1 MCVCHRSPYLSFESL
16 YLLRNR
22 QSSRNLTRI
31 HQSGCRWS
39 EPAAIHQML
48 VLVKSLSIHIAVVQ
62 MNESHNMEIHNI
74 IYRQINEAQSI
85 DKQIMVYQ
93 NLFIYRL
100 GLMYQHAALNLEFIR
115 LVYERKMSTSDL
127 SIQREMCTRYTTII
141 QQVDHI

>member
-1 MCVCHRSPYLSFESL
+1 
-16 YLLRNR
+16 
-22 QSSRNLTRI
+22 
-31 HQSGCRWS
+31 
-39 EPAAIHQML
+39 
-48 VLVKSLSIHIAVVQ
+48 

-115 LVYERKMSTSDL
+115 LVYEKKMSTSDL

-141 QQVDHI
+141 